1 MKSVQ
6 TMIHVIQGNSGS
18 CFATGQH
25 VTLVSF
31 MSMLSIFVLVQE
43 CVTCWCKTTQ
53 SCLRVLAS

>member
-6 TMIHVIQGNSGS
+6 TIIHVIQGNNGS
-18 CFATGQH
+18 LLSYRTACNLGLIH
-25 VTLVSF
+25 V
-31 MSMLSIFVLVQE
+31 IFVIVQE